1 MSNKTGYTWLLF
13 FSSLPSRPVSKR
25 MKVWRKL
32 MQQGALHFKGAVYL
46 LPYSTSREE
55 MLAGLV
61 AEVIAMGGD
70 AAFVKVLQ
78 VETMDNTAIKRLFNA
93 DRSRAYEQAGKN
105 LHAFEQRLGSLQK
118 GSGTI
123 TPEHLL
129 TEFRKIEKI
138 FHDIAVVD
146 FFGSEA
152 GSAYAKRLHALGEEL
167 DAASHGKAP
176 VASSPI
182 ETKDPAGFRN
192 RVWTTRSKPFG
203 DRMASAWLIR
213 RFIDPQARFA
223 FVPDALKKPPADSV
237 LFDMHGGDFTH
248 HGDLCTFEV
257 LVKSFALKQRPLKKI
272 AELVHEL
279 DIKDGRYKAP
289 EASGVEELLTGI
301 RKTAKNDAEA
311 LEKGMAVFE
320 MLYAGK
326 S

>member
-1 MSNKTGYTWLLF
+1 MNKKDFNWLIF

-32 MQQGALHFKGAVYL
+32 MQEGALHFKGTVYL
-46 LPYSTSREE
+46 LPYSPEREE
-55 MLAGLV
+55 MLVGLV
-61 AEVIAMGGD
+61 AEIASMGGD
-70 AAFVKVLQ
+70 AAFVKAPQ
-78 VETMDNTAIKRLFNA
+78 VETMDNAAIVRLFNA

-118 GSGTI
+118 GSGTV
-123 TPEHLL
+123 TPEQLL

-138 FHDIAVVD
+138 FHDIATVD
-146 FFGSEA
+146 FFNSEA
-152 GSAYAKRLHALGEEL
+152 GSAYARRLRALGEEL
-167 DAASHGKAP
+167 DAASHGKTPA
-176 VASSPI
+176 ASSAI
-182 ETKDPAGFRN
+182 EAKDPATFRN

-213 RFIDPQARFA
+213 RFVDPQARFA
-223 FVPDALKKPPADSV
+223 FVPDAHAKPPAGSV

-248 HGDLCTFEV
+248 QGDLCTFEV
-257 LVKSFALKQRPLKKI
+257 LVKSFALKQRPLKKM

-301 RKTAKNDAEA
+301 RKTAKNDMDA